1 MDNKIIKTKI
11 VYIPIEV
18 GDRLPEDSGIY
29 YTDGKRGKD
38 FYKKGNVGFD
48 DDANFWLEPTEAYV
62 FTPEE
67 LGEILTK
74 YITEVNKESITSQLI
89 EFLKELK

>member
-1 MDNKIIKTKI
+1 MTKLTKQR
-11 VYIPIEV
+11 VYKEN
-18 GDRLPEDSGIY
+18 LTS
-29 YTDGKRGKD
+29 
-38 FYKKGNVGFD
+38 
-48 DDANFWLEPTEAYV
+48 TEAYV